1 MEITELVW
9 NLFLLL
15 LPGVVATIM
24 IRQVTGE
31 KYTIFDF
38 IVYAALLGIS
48 TFIIMELLYSV
59 YNIIIVIFCKD
70 KSFVWGLNLTVWDRI
85 FNNSQSFNKIEIIV
99 SYFLS
104 IPLGVFYSLIVS
116 KKLLNK
122 LLKKLNLTNRYG
134 DNDIWSFY
142 LNSEDISWIFVR
154 DKTASL
160 TYYGAVKAYSESGD
174 KREIVLTNV
183 AVYNTADLELLYE
196 VESVYLELEESKF
209 SIESP
214 IKTKSFIA

>member
-214 IKTKSFIA
+214 IKESPNE